1 VLNWAAWPRALRV
14 ALLAVCVLAAA
25 GLAIAFIWPFTDLI
39 AQHDVGLIKGPQRAL
54 QLQAARAAT
63 RTQLLTFGAGVLAAG
78 ALAFTAWNVTLYRKN
93 LTIIEQGQVTDRYAK
108 AIEQLGSDN
117 LHVRIG
123 GIYALQRIAGD
134 SAQYHPTVMEVL
146 TAFLREQRPSPDI
159 SQDEE
164 RSTPADVQA
173 AVTVVG
179 RSTQEHGFRRIE
191 LTRADL
197 AGADLTGADL
207 TGADLTKAD
216 LTGANLTLANFSR
229 AALGGARMTGAN
241 LTGTVL
247 TGAYLAASTLS
258 DADLSNADL
267 SGTNLIAAHL
277 ESAFLDRTTLTGAD
291 LTVARLDG
299 ATIDG
304 ADFTGADLTRAN
316 LIAANVAYVSNGANP
331 GSVIFTRAIL
341 KGANLTDADLT
352 NAKFSGADLTSAM
365 VTRADLAGADLTGV
379 KFIGATLALANLTG
393 AKWSEDVQPPG
404 GWVYD
409 HGQLKR
415 DNRGADDSGN

>member
-1 VLNWAAWPRALRV
+1 M
-14 ALLAVCVLAAA
+14 
-25 GLAIAFIWPFTDLI
+25 
-39 AQHDVGLIKGPQRAL
+39 
-54 QLQAARAAT
+54 
-63 RTQLLTFGAGVLAAG
+63 LAAG

-123 GIYALQRIAGD
+123 GIYALQRIAVD
-134 SAQYHPTVMEVL
+134 SDEYHPIVMEVL
-146 TAFLREQRPSPDI
+146 TAFLREHRPSPDI

-179 RSTQEHGFRRIE
+179 RSDQKHRFRRID

-197 AGADLTGADL
+197 AGADLTNADLPLAGLTEADL
-207 TGADLTKAD
+207 TR
-216 LTGANLTLANFSR
+216 ANLTLANFSR
-229 AALGGARMTGAN
+229 AALGGARMTSAN
-241 LTGTVL
+241 LTATIL
-247 TGAYLAASTLS
+247 TDAYLAASTLS
-258 DADLSNADL
+258 DVDLSRA
-267 SGTNLIAAHL
+267 NLARAN
-277 ESAFLDRTTLTGAD
+277 LTGAD
-291 LTVARLDG
+291 
-299 ATIDG
+299 
-304 ADFTGADLTRAN
+304 FTPSDRTE
-316 LIAANVAYVSNGANP
+316 SDP
-331 GSVIFTRAIL
+331 DPKST
-341 KGANLTDADLT
+341 NLT
-352 NAKFSGADLTSAM
+352 
-365 VTRADLAGADLTGV
+365 GADLTGV
-379 KFIGATLALANLTG
+379 KFTPAALALANLTG